1 MANVDELMAELLLP
15 EDANN
20 HSYSHLKSSFSST
33 SSCIV
38 NNITYTDNQIPNSET
53 IPAINKKNE
62 HNSMNSTNYLTTT
75 NNKTH
80 QQMLI
85 APKPIYPQ
93 QNPKASYSSPTINPM
108 NNNNYQHF
116 TMK

>member
-33 SSCIV
+33 AII
-38 NNITYTDNQIPNSET
+38 NNTTYTDSQIPNSET
-53 IPAINKKNE
+53 ILSKKAKIE
-62 HNSMNSTNYLTTT
+62 VNSVISTNYS
-75 NNKTH
+75 NKT
-80 QQMLI
+80 QTLI
-85 APKPIYPQ
+85 APTPIYPQ
-93 QNPKASYSSPTINPM
+93 QQNSTVSYSNTQTTMNPI
-108 NNNNYQHF
+108 NNYQNF